1 MVRIINEKFIPVAVD
16 ADMLNDVQDAEGK
29 FARDTGIYLNGS
41 SGGVSFAT
49 ASGKLLGKKHLHG
62 TSVKGI
68 EEALQAWNGLPE
80 TERKPGAIKVGERG
94 PLDAKHGTAAP
105 PPGGLIL
112 KLYGRHLAREANGE
126 LRTTTLL
133 KDFPGDAQDIVKAH
147 PGYLDWIC
155 EAHPDFMWLTE
166 AEWKSLVP
174 ASPKKG
180 DTFSL
185 PAFFTQRMCRIHM
198 TPNNLYSRWGDTWP
212 YKGGIRSAEAT
223 LTVEEVSA
231 NAIRLSLNGSI
242 MLGKVYNAAEKDC
255 LGYEARLRGFVE
267 YDATKQA
274 FTRFDIVAL
283 GEMYGV
289 SRPGRYPV
297 GFAFELASA
306 AVPANRLPPRG
317 NMTEAALKGYL
328 AIGK

>member
-1 MVRIINEKFIPVAVD
+1 
-16 ADMLNDVQDAEGK
+16 MLNEVQDAEGR
-29 FARDTGIYLNGS
+29 FARETGIYLSGS

-62 TSVKGI
+62 TTLGGI
-68 EEALQAWNGLPE
+68 QEALQAWNNLPE
-80 TERKPGAIKVGERG
+80 SERKPGAVKIAERG
-94 PLDAKHGTAAP
+94 PLDAKHATVPP

-112 KLYGRHLAREANGE
+112 KVYGRHLAREANGQ

-133 KDFPGDAQDIVKAH
+133 KDFPGEAQDIVKAH

-174 ASPKKG
+174 ANPKKG
-180 DTFSL
+180 DKSSL

-212 YKGGIRSAEAT
+212 YKGGIRNAEAA
-223 LTVEEVSA
+223 LTVEEVSPA
-231 NAIRLSLNGSI
+231 GIRMSLDGLVQ
-242 MLGKVYNAAEKDC
+242 LGKVYQPGEKDC
-255 LGYEARLRGFVE
+255 LGYEARLRGFVD
-267 YDATKQA
+267 YDADKQA
-274 FTRFDIVAL
+274 FTRFDVVAL
-283 GEMYGV
+283 GDMYGV
-289 SRPGRYPV
+289 SRPGQYPV
-297 GFAFELASA
+297 GFSFELVSA

-317 NMTEAALKGYL
+317 NMTERDLKGYL
-328 AIGK
+328 AIGKQKD